1 MKKISKFTMA
11 LLIGAVSL
19 GFTSCDS
26 NDDPEGNGTVTIA
39 KSEIKDVAQAYI
51 DNVVYPT
58 YTELAKD
65 SRTLYAAAQALYQSA
80 SNGTM
85 TQEQID
91 AACEA
96 FKAAR
101 CQWERSEAFLYGS
114 ASNND
119 LDPHIDSWP
128 LDHKELVSALNN
140 PTLIAG
146 FKSSD
151 PAKFVSENNTDF
163 QSVLGFHGMEFV
175 LFRNGSNRTV
185 EALSGNDTEEGMT
198 SVKGIDEL
206 AFLQAVAG
214 DVRNVTAVLEYTW
227 LGDKASSETKSL
239 ISGEASY
246 VTANLRYKGMANE
259 SGMCYGD
266 FLLSPSATT
275 GYGSWLGTIN
285 QIFVGGCSNICAEVA
300 DQKLGQAYRTATK
313 TGSEED
319 SRDYI
324 ESPYSHRSF
333 IDYQDNIYSIK
344 NSLYGTRD
352 ITATDP
358 AANSIMSLLQK
369 AGYTG
374 YSDLN
379 SALNAALQALETAK
393 NSGVSFVEEPGA
405 QRVGDCIDAVSKLDD
420 ELNKAGT
427 WINKQNEK

>member
-1 MKKISKFTMA
+1 MKKISNYATA

-26 NDDPEGNGTVTIA
+26 NDDPADEGTVTVA
-39 KSEIKDVAQAYI
+39 KTDIKNVAQSYI

-58 YTELAKD
+58 YIELAKD
-65 SRTLYAAAQALYQSA
+65 ARELYAAAQTLYQSA

-85 TQEQID
+85 TQAQID
-91 AACEA
+91 AACDA

-101 CQWERSEAFLYGS
+101 CQWELSESFLYGS
-114 ASNND
+114 ASNNE

-128 LDHKELVSALNN
+128 LDHQELVSALNN
-140 PTLIAG
+140 ATLIAG
-146 FKSSD
+146 FKSDD

-175 LFRNGSNRTV
+175 LFRNGKNRTV
-185 EALSGNDTEEGMT
+185 AALSANDTDEGMT

-227 LGDKASSETKSL
+227 LGDQATSETKSL
-239 ISGEASY
+239 INGEASY

-266 FLLSPSATT
+266 YLLSPSTTT

-285 QIFVGGCSNICAEVA
+285 QILVGGCSNICSEVA
-300 DQKLGQAYRTATK
+300 DQKLGQAYRTATN

-344 NSLYGTRD
+344 NTLYGTRD
-352 ITATDP
+352 TSATTP
-358 AANSIMSLLQK
+358 ASNSIMWLLQK
-369 AGYTG
+369 MG
-374 YSDLN
+374 YSGYN
-379 SALNAALQALETAK
+379 ALNNALSNALQALETAK

-405 QRVGDCIDAVSKLDD
+405 QRVGDCIDAVSALDK
-420 ELNKAGT
+420 ELNNAAS
-427 WINKQNEK
+427 WVNVQNEK